1 MGSAICAGARGEDTR
16 PGSGRGEDE
25 RPGNGRGEGTRPDSA
40 RGEDERPG
48 SGRGEDTRPGSG
60 RCEDTPPDS
69 RCGMSHIAVRAG
81 EGRFLVRLEATVA
94 PDGGGLVCYLYG
106 GEAPHVGGQALAAPG
121 PKLGGRQLSRADVWD
136 ATVPG
141 HKDAEAAR
149 GVARRLAIVCRQAV
163 SVTAGIHVE
172 GATADDL
179 ALLGR
184 NIDACVDA
192 LLTELGVADDGR

>member
-1 MGSAICAGARGEDTR
+1 MGSAICTGARGEDTR
-16 PGSGRGEDE
+16 PGSGRGEDIH
-25 RPGNGRGEGTRPDSA
+25 S
-40 RGEDERPG
+40 
-48 SGRGEDTRPGSG
+48 GSG
-60 RCEDTPPDS
+60 RCEDTRSDGGRCEDTRSDGGRCEDTRPDS

-81 EGRFLVRLEATVA
+81 EGRLLVRLEATVA
-94 PDGGGLVCYLYG
+94 PDCGGMVCYLYG

-149 GVARRLAIVCRQAV
+149 GVARRLAIACRQAV

-172 GATADDL
+172 GATAADL